1 MMISLPSQISR
12 WPRMSDFGQVRL
24 MNICA
29 NQSKTWRILWSGGL
43 LTVIF
48 TWTFIAWLWT
58 ISASLVNKIFIGSC
72 TLTNFTPNSHIHR
85 CGMCLFTWPPT
96 LIFHSQPPQCFN
108 YSLIPLSRCLG
119 PPRSCFFW
127 GCSCGCERKFEEEAR
142 GIAFR
147 YWDNWVVSMSWTVV
161 CNL

>member
-48 TWTFIAWLWT
+48 TRTFIAWLWT
-58 ISASLVNKIFIGSC
+58 ISASLVNKIFIGIAPLL
-72 TLTNFTPNSHIHR
+72 TLLPIATSTTVEHAFSQGCQLLSFTRNRLSASTIHSF
-85 CGMCLFTWPPT
+85 L
-96 LIFHSQPPQCFN
+96 
-108 YSLIPLSRCLG
+108 CLG
-119 PPRSCFFW
+119 AWGRQDLVFFEDVLAAVR
-127 GCSCGCERKFEEEAR
+127 GNSKRKREESHSDIE
-142 GIAFR
+142 IIE
-147 YWDNWVVSMSWTVV
+147 
-161 CNL
+161 